1 MTLCPNCGAEQPSDA
16 KFCEECGSP
25 FQAAP
30 SKATYAGSS
39 LSVGVTH
46 PPTVPASLQGAEGS
60 DLLFCT
66 RCGTQLEADSIF
78 CHNCGAAAGG
88 GVRTEAPA
96 EVPVARTHW
105 GPPPTLRVVV
115 GQHQVILPFP
125 EGKTELIWGRKDLV
139 AHVNPDF
146 DLTPYNG
153 AALGVSRQHA
163 RLFYEHGQL
172 YIEDKGSTNHTQV
185 QGRQLTPSTS
195 QPLRSGDEIRLG
207 RLVLIVFVERQS

>member
-1 MTLCPNCGAEQPSDA
+1 MALCPNCGAQQPSDA

-25 FQAAP
+25 FEPVP
-30 SKATYAGSS
+30 SKVTYAGSS
-39 LSVGVTH
+39 LSGAVTH

-60 DLLFCT
+60 KPLFCT
-66 RCGTQLEADSIF
+66 RCGMQLEADSVF
-78 CHNCGAAAGG
+78 CHNCGAAVRG
-88 GVRTEAPA
+88 GVRA
-96 EVPVARTHW
+96 EVPVPRNRW

-115 GQHQVILPFP
+115 GQHQVMLRFP
-125 EGKTELIWGRKDLV
+125 EGKTELIWGRKDPG

-146 DLTPYNG
+146 DLAPYNG

-163 RLFYEHGQL
+163 RLFYERGQIF
-172 YIEDKGSTNHTQV
+172 IEDKGSTNHTHV
-185 QGRQLTPSTS
+185 QGRQLTPSTP